1 MLAIPVL
8 RRMLQR
14 EEAFEEAVR
23 ECFDSLGVVLENEL
37 GFGYKPVD
45 SNGMDSAAIITPAL
59 GYPNTCVE
67 ADA

>member
-23 ECFDSLGVVLENEL
+23 KCFDSLGVVLENEL
-37 GFGYKPVD
+37 EFEYKPID
-45 SNGMDSAAIITPAL
+45 MDSAAIITPAL
-59 GYPNTCVE
+59 GYPHTCVE
-67 ADA
+67 LMRKYS